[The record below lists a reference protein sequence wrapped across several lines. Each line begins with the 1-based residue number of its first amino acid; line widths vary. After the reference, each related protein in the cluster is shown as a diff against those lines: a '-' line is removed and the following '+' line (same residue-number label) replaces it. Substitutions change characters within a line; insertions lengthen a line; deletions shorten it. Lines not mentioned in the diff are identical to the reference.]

1 MKLRLPRWEEVRRLP
16 LTMMIASLLAALG
29 IVQMSFLLGQSV
41 YRTLTW
47 TQQTSQALG
56 QQAQLQQDV
65 RVLQEAVSKASD
77 PEYMNALARC
87 IGYVGKNEQVVVAQ
101 SAQDESA
108 HNQSEQNQSTQDQT
122 IQDPPPGGNCDPVRL
137 P

>member
-1 MKLRLPRWEEVRRLP
+1 MKFRLPRWEEVRRLP

-29 IVQMSFLLGQSV
+29 IVQMSFLVGQSV
-41 YRTLTW
+41 YRCLNW
-47 TQQTSQALG
+47 TQQTGQALE

-65 RVLQEAVSKASD
+65 QVLEGAKARASD

-87 IGYVGKNEQVVVAQ
+87 IGYVGKNEEVVVAQ
-101 SAQDESA
+101 GAQVSP
-108 HNQSEQNQSTQDQT
+108 T
-122 IQDPPPGGNCDPVRL
+122 GGNCDPVRL

>member
-47 TQQTSQALG
+47 TQQTGQALG

-65 RVLQEAVSKASD
+65 QVLQEAVAKASD

-101 SAQDESA
+101 SAQDPGVA
-108 HNQSEQNQSTQDQT
+108 QDQSTQDLS
-122 IQDPPPGGNCDPVRL
+122 PGGNCDPVRL